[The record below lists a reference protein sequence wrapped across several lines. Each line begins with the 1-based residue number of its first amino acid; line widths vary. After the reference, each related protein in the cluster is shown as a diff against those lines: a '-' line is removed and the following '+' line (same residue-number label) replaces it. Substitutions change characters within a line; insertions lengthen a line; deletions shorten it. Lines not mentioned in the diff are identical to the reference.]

1 MASKS
6 TKPAWEIDAADLGK
20 SLTGLGIN
28 LLVSNV
34 EDTVRF
40 SEQVLAA
47 QVVYWN
53 EDFAV
58 LRSEQAQWM
67 LHADHTYDHHPLLGF
82 VKDQEGRGQGVELQ
96 LFNQQPDAAETR
108 ARENDYIVLAGSADK
123 PHGLREC
130 CILDPDG
137 YCWVISQPLKS

>member
-6 TKPAWEIDAADLGK
+6 TKQAWEIDAADFGK
-20 SLTGLGIN
+20 SLSGLGIN

>member
-6 TKPAWEIDAADLGK
+6 TKQAWEIDAADFGK

-58 LRSEQAQWM
+58 LRKEQAQWM

-82 VKDQEGRGQGVELQ
+82 VKDQQGRGQGVELQ
-96 LFNQQPDAAETR
+96 LFNQQPDAAEKR
-108 ARENDYIVLAGSADK
+108 AHENDYIVLAGSADK

-137 YCWVISQPLKS
+137 YCWVISEPLKD